1 MRVYTLD
8 ISKAHAKGK
17 TMTTQTELHAQLAED
32 YAEMFLTAVRTGCSI
47 EDAAKRAGLEGM
59 VSTNVPA
66 LVDAWMTAREARQGV
81 MEAADAIRNELIP
94 AYYEAKTGESYA
106 DFIAAKKARI
116 AAAKAARMARLA
128 AK

>member
-1 MRVYTLD
+1 
-8 ISKAHAKGK
+8 
-17 TMTTQTELHAQLAED
+17 MTTQNQLHAQLAED
-32 YAEMFLTAVRTGCSI
+32 YAEAFLTAIRTGYSI
-47 EDAAKRAGLEGM
+47 EDSAKRAGLEDTI
-59 VSTNVPA
+59 STNTHA
-66 LVDAWMTAREARQGV
+66 LVDAWMTAREAHQGV

-106 DFIAAKKARI
+106 DFIEAKKARI